1 MHKNVC
7 IGIIS
12 KPIGI
17 KGQVKVISYTESP
30 DSLFKYKNLFL
41 QGNKK
46 IQFNN
51 YKLIE
56 NNTFSAYIDG
66 INNRNTSENYRLQ
79 KIYIN
84 SEELPKLND
93 NEYYYD
99 DLVNSKVFDNNNNLL
114 GSVKAVL
121 NYGAGDFLEIILL
134 NNKEATI
141 PFNKDSILNVNLEKN
156 TIIINEN
163 YLLL

>member
-30 DSLFKYKNLFL
+30 DSLFKYENLFL
-41 QGNKK
+41 QNNTK
-46 IQFNN
+46 IQFSD

-56 NNTFSAYIDG
+56 NNTFTAYIKGVND
-66 INNRNTSENYRLQ
+66 RNTSENYRLQ
-79 KIYIN
+79 KIYISN
-84 SEELPKLND
+84 NELPKLNND
-93 NEYYYD
+93 EYYYD
-99 DLVNSKVFDNNNNLL
+99 DLINSKVFDNNNNLL
-114 GSVKAVL
+114 GNVKSVL
-121 NYGAGDFLEIILL
+121 NYGAGDFLEIVLS

-141 PFNKDSILNVNLEKN
+141 PFNKYSILNIDLESN
-156 TIIINEN
+156 TIIIDKN
-163 YLLL
+163 YLLF

>member
-1 MHKNVC
+1 MHKNICV
-7 IGIIS
+7 GIIS

-41 QGNKK
+41 QSNKK
-46 IQFNN
+46 IQFSN

-56 NNTFSAYIDG
+56 NNTFTAYING

-79 KIYIN
+79 KIYID
-84 SEELPKLND
+84 SEELPKLNN

-114 GSVKAVL
+114 GSVKSVL

-134 NNKEATI
+134 NNKEATV
-141 PFNKDSILNVNLEKN
+141 PFNKYSILNVDLEKS
-156 TIIINEN
+156 TIIINKN
-163 YLLL
+163 YLLF

>member
-1 MHKNVC
+1 MHKNICV
-7 IGIIS
+7 GIIS

-41 QGNKK
+41 QNNKK
-46 IQFNN
+46 IQFSN

-56 NNTFSAYIDG
+56 NNTFTSYIDG
-66 INNRNTSENYRLQ
+66 VNDRNTSENYRLNN
-79 KIYIN
+79 IYIN
-84 SEELPKLND
+84 SSELQKLND

-99 DLVNSKVFDNNNNLL
+99 DLVNSKVFDDNNNLL

-134 NNKEATI
+134 DNKEATI
-141 PFNKDSILNVNLEKN
+141 PFNKDSILKVDLEKN
-156 TIIINEN
+156 FVFIDKN